1 MARQHQRR
9 YQKSRKPRPSFS
21 GDPIEVKITAIG
33 QRGDGMAKTE
43 QTDGKVEHYF
53 IRNAMVGDVLIVRP
67 IRQHQSGFDAEII
80 EIITPS
86 PDRITPDCP
95 SASECGGCQFQYMAK
110 DGYQDWKVE
119 TAASNLSR
127 AGVIPQEWR
136 QPFSAQYGSRRRTRL
151 AWRRLKDGVICGFR
165 EARSHRIIPPEG
177 CLILHPELRK
187 AIDVLANHLLSACDP
202 SAQGEVEITLCESSQ
217 SDHRPDHFWDIS
229 LRPQDALSTKT
240 TTEMVIAAS
249 NFPIARLSQIHPSG
263 AVELLFEKTPPQ
275 VTWSLDKTHQNAI
288 TLTPAAGSFMQADAD
303 AERMM
308 QQQIAEELADHQHIS
323 DLFCGSGSLS
333 LPLLTRPKP
342 PKKILGIDSAPMA
355 LNALMTAAKSAGH
368 HHRISVENRNLFKDP
383 LNVAELAPFD
393 AAIIDPPRAGAAA
406 QMPAIVGSNVRR
418 VMMVS
423 CNPASFARDAQIL
436 IEGGFHCRW
445 AQVIDQFYLTSHT
458 EMMACFDR
466 KA

>member
-9 YQKSRKPRPSFS
+9 YQKSRKSRPSFK
-21 GDPIEVKITAIG
+21 GDPIEVTITDIG
-33 QRGDGMAKTE
+33 QRGDGIAKT
-43 QTDGKVEHYF
+43 QKADGKVESYF
-53 IRNAMVGDVLIVRP
+53 IRNAMVGDVLKVRP
-67 IRQHQSGFDAEII
+67 IRQHQSGYDAEII
-80 EIITPS
+80 EIITLS

-110 DGYQDWKVE
+110 NAYQDWKLNTVQ
-119 TAASNLSR
+119 SVLR
-127 AGVIPQEWR
+127 HAGVTPQEWR
-136 QPFSAQYGSRRRTRL
+136 QPFSAQYGNRRRTRL

-177 CLILHPELRK
+177 CLVLHPELRK
-187 AIDVLANHLLSACDP
+187 AIDILQNKLLPSCDP
-202 SAQGEVEITLCESSQ
+202 SAQGEVEITLCENSQ
-217 SDHRPDHFWDIS
+217 SDHRHDHYWDIA
-229 LRPQDALSTKT
+229 LRPQDAFSAKT
-240 TTEMVIAAS
+240 TTEMVISAS
-249 NFPIARLSQIHPSG
+249 GFPIARLSQIHSSG

-275 VTWSLDKTHQNAI
+275 VTWSLDKTYQNAI
-288 TLTPAAGSFMQADAD
+288 TLTPAAGSFLQADAN

-308 QQQIAEELADHQHIS
+308 QQQIAEELADYQHIA

-333 LPLLTRPKP
+333 LPLLTCPKP
-342 PKKILGIDSAPMA
+342 PKNIICIDSATMA
-355 LNALMTAAKSAGH
+355 LDALMAAAKSAGH

-406 QMPAIVGSNVRR
+406 QMPAIAASTLKR

-436 IEGGFHCRW
+436 MERGFACKW
-445 AQVIDQFYLTSHT
+445 AQMIDQFYLSSHS

-466 KA
+466 